1 MAGKVRV
8 TKIKSEGKRGAVQ
21 QGTLRGLGLG
31 KMNSSRELVD
41 TPEVQG
47 MIRRVRHLVRVE
59 NVG

>member
-8 TKIKSEGKRGAVQ
+8 TKIRSEGKRGEAQ
-21 QGTLRGLGLG
+21 QATLRGLGLG
-31 KMNSSRELVD
+31 KMNSSRELEN

-47 MIRRVRHLVRVE
+47 MIRKVGHLLRVE